1 MTRPPELPPV
11 PPHEIALNR
20 LRKARLWLE
29 PETAERF
36 CTEVSS
42 TVRQFIEIHFKL
54 PATEQTTEE
63 FFSNPK
69 HDAQFSLEQKDELQ
83 RFSEQCDLAK
93 FARWGL
99 GMEEMEQLYG
109 TANNLLKGRENPW
122 GPAKIQT
129 RNLSP
134 PPDARIS
141 TALFFISD
149 SGNFDPPLFA
159 RRIEKVGSIRYS
171 HAQLA
176 GKQIGRSK
184 SRAGRW
190 LVFLRTLALISLV
203 LALARPRLGYGDME
217 IEASG
222 IDIVLAVDIS
232 GSMQAMDFKMGSKRV
247 NRLQVVKKV
256 IGEFIEKREADRI
269 GLVAFAG
276 EPYLVSPLTLNHDW
290 LNKNLE
296 RLKLGLITEE
306 GTAIGSAL
314 IMSVNRLKGLQAKS
328 KVVVLLTD
336 GVNNMG
342 AIQPVTAAEAAAALR
357 VKVYTIAAGTRG
369 TAPFPVKDVFG
380 GPACKTYQP
389 KWMSRP

>member
-1 MTRPPELPPV
+1 MLEFQQPYFLFLIAVILVLPF
-11 PPHEIALNR
+11 
-20 LRKARLWLE
+20 LRG
-29 PETAERF
+29 
-36 CTEVSS
+36 
-42 TVRQFIEIHFKL
+42 
-54 PATEQTTEE
+54 
-63 FFSNPK
+63 
-69 HDAQFSLEQKDELQ
+69 
-83 RFSEQCDLAK
+83 
-93 FARWGL
+93 GL
-99 GMEEMEQLYG
+99 
-109 TANNLLKGRENPW
+109 KR
-122 GPAKIQT
+122 
-129 RNLSP
+129 S
-134 PPDARIS
+134 
-141 TALFFISD
+141 
-149 SGNFDPPLFA
+149 
-159 RRIEKVGSIRYS
+159 GSIRYS
-171 HAQLA
+171 HVQLA
-176 GKQIGRSK
+176 GRPANRGK

-190 LVFLRTLALISLV
+190 LAFLRTLALISLV

-247 NRLQVVKKV
+247 NRLEVVKKV

-314 IMSVNRLKGLQAKS
+314 IMSVNRLKSLQAKS

-342 AIQPVTAAEAAAALR
+342 AIQPVTAAEAAAALQ

-369 TAPFPVKDVFG
+369 TAPFPVQDAFGRTRLQNIRTEVDEPTLKKIASITEGSFFRATDTEELEAIYDQINQLEKTEIKLKHFTYYRELFLWPLLTGLVFLLLEYLLANTRLRTL
-380 GPACKTYQP
+380 P
-389 KWMSRP
+389 

>member
-1 MTRPPELPPV
+1 MLEFQQPYFLFLIAVILVLPF
-11 PPHEIALNR
+11 
-20 LRKARLWLE
+20 LRG
-29 PETAERF
+29 
-36 CTEVSS
+36 
-42 TVRQFIEIHFKL
+42 
-54 PATEQTTEE
+54 
-63 FFSNPK
+63 
-69 HDAQFSLEQKDELQ
+69 
-83 RFSEQCDLAK
+83 
-93 FARWGL
+93 GL
-99 GMEEMEQLYG
+99 
-109 TANNLLKGRENPW
+109 K
-122 GPAKIQT
+122 
-129 RNLSP
+129 
-134 PPDARIS
+134 
-141 TALFFISD
+141 
-149 SGNFDPPLFA
+149 
-159 RRIEKVGSIRYS
+159 KVGSIRYS
-171 HAQLA
+171 HVQLA
-176 GKQIGRSK
+176 GKLANRGK

-190 LVFLRTLALISLV
+190 LAFLRTLALISLV

-290 LNKNLE
+290 LNKNLD

-369 TAPFPVKDVFG
+369 TAPFPVQDAFGRTRLQNIRTEVDEPTLKKIASITEGSFFRATDTEELEAIYDQINQLEKTEIKLKHFTYYRELFFWPLLTGLVFLLLEYLLANTRLRTL
-380 GPACKTYQP
+380 P
-389 KWMSRP
+389 